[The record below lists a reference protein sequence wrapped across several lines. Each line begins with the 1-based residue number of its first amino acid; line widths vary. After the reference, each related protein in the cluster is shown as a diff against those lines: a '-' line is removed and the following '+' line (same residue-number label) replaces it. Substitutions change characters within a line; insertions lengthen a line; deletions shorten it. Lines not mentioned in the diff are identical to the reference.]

1 MPEARNKKILI
12 IDDDKDYGEALKIVL
27 ESNGYAVQHSLNIAE
42 GRSSVEKDPPD
53 LIILDVM
60 MEKHTDGFN
69 LCVDLKNDQACS
81 MIPILM
87 VTAVTEKTGFKFS
100 PETDGEYLP
109 ADDYISKPVPVSV
122 LLSRVNRLL
131 GDEKRA

>member
-1 MPEARNKKILI
+1 MVEGKNKKILI
-12 IDDDKDYGEALKIVL
+12 IDDDKDYGDALKIVL
-27 ESNGYAVQHSLNIAE
+27 ESNGYTVKHSLNING
-42 GRSSVEKDPPD
+42 GRASVKTDPPD

-60 MEKHTDGFN
+60 VEKHTDGFDF
-69 LCVDLKNDQACS
+69 CAELKNDKDCS

-109 ADDYISKPVPVSV
+109 ANDYISKPVPVSV
-122 LLSRVNRLL
+122 LLSRVNKLIA
-131 GDEKRA
+131 GG